1 MNAAMIRSATFLLAL
16 AAGSAIAAGD
26 PERGQE
32 KSQVCQACHGQD
44 GTGVGD
50 PQYPIIAGQY
60 ADYLAYAMR
69 SYKTGERANVVM
81 QGFMQTLSDE
91 DIDDLAAYYAVQKGP
106 LDDLSHLK

>member
-1 MNAAMIRSATFLLAL
+1 MKAAMLRCTTVLLAV
-16 AAGSAIAAGD
+16 AATCAFAAGD
-26 PERGQE
+26 PERGLQ

-44 GTGVGD
+44 GTGMGD

-69 SYKTGERANVVM
+69 SYKTGERTNVVM

-91 DIDDLAAYYAVQKGP
+91 DIDDLAAYYAAQKGP